1 VSSAEL
7 TLRYDP
13 EVLAPVG
20 IHKTRL
26 TRYSTLA
33 YRIDPRGLVR
43 LFMRNEEPVFEA
55 GDVAWIVFRV
65 IGEAGEASPLTW
77 TRCRLNESAVDSET
91 TDGFVFVT
99 LADATLSLPDDLT
112 FGPGESFIAPLV
124 ATPADG
130 ILAADIE
137 VGFSSQVVQAVDV
150 TKTDITENATL
161 TFNLG
166 IPDKAL
172 ISVFSTVP
180 LVGTG
185 PLVDIVFDVT
195 GEPGESTPLDLVSA
209 SLNEGMI
216 GVILDDGSFIVC
228 DNSDADGDQ
237 QSICEGDCNDDDPDI
252 NSDATEVCDGVD
264 NDCDDVIDNAAPPTS
279 LATMTLESTPGAT
292 RLSWTALPDATGY
305 DVVRGLL
312 RSLIDSSGDF
322 TAATESCRADDT
334 IETFVDDS
342 DPVPA
347 GDGFWYVVRPV
358 NCGGDGSYDSGGLH
372 QAESRDAE
380 IEASPLACP

>member
-1 VSSAEL
+1 M
-7 TLRYDP
+7 
-13 EVLAPVG
+13 
-20 IHKTRL
+20 
-26 TRYSTLA
+26 
-33 YRIDPRGLVR
+33 
-43 LFMRNEEPVFEA
+43 F
-55 GDVAWIVFRV
+55 
-65 IGEAGEASPLTW
+65 
-77 TRCRLNESAVDSET
+77 
-91 TDGFVFVT
+91 
-99 LADATLSLPDDLT
+99 
-112 FGPGESFIAPLV
+112 
-124 ATPADG
+124 
-130 ILAADIE
+130 
-137 VGFSSQVVQAVDV
+137 
-150 TKTDITENATL
+150 
-161 TFNLG
+161 
-166 IPDKAL
+166 
-172 ISVFSTVP
+172 
-180 LVGTG
+180 
-185 PLVDIVFDVT
+185 
-195 GEPGESTPLDLVSA
+195 
-209 SLNEGMI
+209 